1 MCDHGKPAVLCIVLY
16 TASVCAPGSQ
26 ETYPQCGHRP
36 GYAPAITASTLEQVH
51 MLLFFAAVTHIVCSM
66 LALLLG
72 NLKLRWVAHGA
83 GCGECLGWRMMCLLQ
98 EVAGMQQ
105 HYGHTANRATSH
117 TRRRNS
123 MSWACWCVLVKT
135 TGGNQH
141 HLRCCPRLGNDD
153 AVADAA
159 CYCHP
164 YTSPLAEFACPLLHN
179 RLWARLAGKA
189 AEDDLAAR
197 ALAAAA
203 GNSQVGAC
211 TGDPAP
217 GARHSMVSPPAAA
230 TDQASA

>member
-1 MCDHGKPAVLCIVLY
+1 MLPGAVSVLGG
-16 TASVCAPGSQ
+16 ACCVC
-26 ETYPQCGHRP
+26 CKRC
-36 GYAPAITASTLEQVH
+36 
-51 MLLFFAAVTHIVCSM
+51 AA
-66 LALLLG
+66 
-72 NLKLRWVAHGA
+72 
-83 GCGECLGWRMMCLLQ
+83 LQ
-98 EVAGMQQ
+98 QN
-105 HYGHTANRATSH
+105 YGHPANRATSH

-141 HLRCCPRLGNDD
+141 HLRCWPRLGNDD
-153 AVADAA
+153 AAASAA

-189 AEDDLAAR
+189 SEDDLAAR